1 MRCLRIVLE
10 LMLINERTHNNRQR
24 NHSSK
29 SFYSKAHWSL
39 KAIRVTQ
46 IWLVDPFM
54 QVKSAV
60 RAHDKNYSRQ
70 ISKQGAQ
77 ADLKIF

>member
-1 MRCLRIVLE
+1 M
-10 LMLINERTHNNRQR
+10 
-24 NHSSK
+24 
-29 SFYSKAHWSL
+29 
-39 KAIRVTQ
+39 TQ

-60 RAHDKNYSRQ
+60 RAHDKDYSTQ

-77 ADLKIF
+77 VDLKIF